1 MKIQP
6 ISMHVYQKN
15 NYSNHKNVNFGWSTI
30 ETPPPKSTFEKF
42 VEILSLIKFILKDTV
57 FNKRFWKIK

>member
-1 MKIQP
+1 
-6 ISMHVYQKN
+6 MHVYQKN

-42 VEILSLIKFILKDTV
+42 VQKVKKVYNIGIKIMK
-57 FNKRFWKIK
+57 NNQ